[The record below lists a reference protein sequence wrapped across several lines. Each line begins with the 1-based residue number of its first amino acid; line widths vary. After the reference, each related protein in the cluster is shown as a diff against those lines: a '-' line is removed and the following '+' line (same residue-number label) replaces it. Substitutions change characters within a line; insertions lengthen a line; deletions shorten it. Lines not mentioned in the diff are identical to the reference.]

1 MAPPETGAMA
11 LVMISVKPERAE
23 EALAWMRN
31 EPDGI
36 KSLFGVLT
44 FCSAQKSQNAVSV
57 AAKLPAIQSRHVALS
72 RKRLSCFSGSIAF
85 EARHSNPHTFRT
97 MASLSFTSAVA
108 ARPVVAA
115 KATKTIVSTKVN
127 AFGGGGPNIPVAE
140 YKKKMDE
147 KNATIA
153 ANKAKSGT
161 AKFGGF
167 SLGKKAAPI
176 PAPAAKKGFS
186 PFAKKE
192 AEPAK
197 PKGLFAKK
205 EATPAG
211 FSFFAKKEATPA
223 SKPSFFAKK
232 VETKKGAPKK
242 GFTIPVAPKGSY
254 TIPRER

>member
-97 MASLSFTSAVA
+97 MASLSFTSAVSM
-108 ARPVVAA
+108 RPVLAA
-115 KATKTIVSTKVN
+115 KATKTIVSTKAN
-127 AFGGGGPNIPVAE
+127 ALGGGGPNIPAAD
-140 YKKKMDE
+140 YKKKMEE
-147 KNATIA
+147 KNKLIA
-153 ANKAKSGT
+153 ANKAKAG
-161 AKFGGF
+161 AKAGA
-167 SLGKKAAPI
+167 KKAAPT
-176 PAPAAKKGFS
+176 PAPAAKKV
-186 PFAKKE
+186 A
-192 AEPAK
+192 APA
-197 PKGLFAKK
+197 
-205 EATPAG
+205 
-211 FSFFAKKEATPA
+211 
-223 SKPSFFAKK
+223 AKK
-232 VETKKGAPKK
+232 VVVAKKPVVKKLEAKKVAPAKVSA
-242 GFTIPVAPKGSY
+242 GFALPVAPKGAY
-254 TIPRER
+254 TIAGKK

>member
-1 MAPPETGAMA
+1 
-11 LVMISVKPERAE
+11 
-23 EALAWMRN
+23 
-31 EPDGI
+31 
-36 KSLFGVLT
+36 
-44 FCSAQKSQNAVSV
+44 
-57 AAKLPAIQSRHVALS
+57 
-72 RKRLSCFSGSIAF
+72 
-85 EARHSNPHTFRT
+85 
-97 MASLSFTSAVA
+97 
-108 ARPVVAA
+108 
-115 KATKTIVSTKVN
+115 
-127 AFGGGGPNIPVAE
+127 
-140 YKKKMDE
+140 MDE

-186 PFAKKE
+186 LFAKKE